1 MYILQIIGGIIALG
15 CGAELIVRGS
25 VNLAIIYKLS
35 GYFIGFSIVALGTSI
50 PELAATIT
58 AITQVG
64 SIGLALG
71 NIIGSNIANI
81 LLILGLIACF
91 QDIEFGQQEGKK
103 NEPFW
108 VFIITI
114 IVVGLFIFL
123 TQLKSSSPYTLYV
136 GILLICIL
144 LAYLSY
150 QFLSEKNHNNQ
161 GTSAPIKYSQLTS
174 YIFLLIGFIFL
185 GFGSYYFIYGSKSLA
200 IILKVPDAIVGF
212 TLVAFGTSLPELATG
227 IVAAIR
233 KQTNLAVG
241 TILGSNIYNIAGIF
255 AVILFVKHDNFTESL
270 NVYFASLLFMLFV
283 TFVFFI
289 KIRIGFKIWKYH
301 FRANRLGQKS
311 GIIFVLAYLAY
322 VFLSYSFY

>member
-1 MYILQIIGGIIALG
+1 MYILQIIGGVIALG

-25 VNLAIIYKLS
+25 INLASIYKLS

-50 PELAATIT
+50 PELATTIT
-58 AITQVG
+58 ALSKVG
-64 SIGLALG
+64 SVGIALG

-91 QDIEFGQQEGKK
+91 QDIKFGKQEGKE

-150 QFLSEKNHNNQ
+150 QFLSEKNHNDK
-161 GTSAPIKYSQLTS
+161 GTSDPLKYSQLTS
-174 YIFLLIGFIFL
+174 YIFLLIGFILL
-185 GFGSYYFIYGSKSLA
+185 GFGSYYFIYGSKTFA

-241 TILGSNIYNIAGIF
+241 TILGSNIYNITGIF
-255 AVILFVKHDNFTESL
+255 AVILFVKHDNFQESL
-270 NVYFASLLFMLFV
+270 NVYLASLLFMLFV

-289 KIRIGFKIWKYH
+289 KIRIGFKIGKHH

-311 GIIFVLAYLAY
+311 GIIFVLTYLAY
-322 VFLSYSFY
+322 VFLNYIFY